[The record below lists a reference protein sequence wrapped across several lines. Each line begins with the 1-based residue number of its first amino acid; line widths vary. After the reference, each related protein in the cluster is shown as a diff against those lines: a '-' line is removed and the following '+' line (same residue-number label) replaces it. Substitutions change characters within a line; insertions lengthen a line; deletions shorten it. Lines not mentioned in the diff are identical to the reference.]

1 MSNYHFDDEG
11 AGDGLRR
18 FVPAG
23 TILLSLLLMTLP
35 LPLAWGVMPQLALLF
50 TIIWA
55 SIQPRLIPA
64 WAAFALGLLADFL
77 FGLPMGV
84 WAVLFPGVVIAVR
97 LAETR
102 VEGHSLVID
111 WAFAAL
117 LLLVAQILAWQILG
131 FVGRAPAFAP
141 MLAQAVIS
149 IIAYPMVASIAARI
163 QRRLI
168 DVGA

>member
-1 MSNYHFDDEG
+1 MSNLHFDDDVTGEG
-11 AGDGLRR
+11 FRR

-23 TILLSLLLMTLP
+23 TIILSLLLMTLP
-35 LPLAWGVMPQLALLF
+35 LPLAWGVMPHFALLF
-50 TIIWA
+50 LLIWA

-64 WAAFALGLLADFL
+64 WAAFLLGLLADFL

-84 WAVLFPGVVIAVR
+84 WAVLFPAAVIAVR

-102 VEGHSLVID
+102 VEGHNLVVD

-117 LLLVAQILAWQILG
+117 LLVAAQIIGWQVMG
-131 FVGRAPAFAP
+131 FLGRAPAFWP
-141 MLAQAVIS
+141 MLAQAGIT
-149 IIAYPMVASIAARI
+149 ILAYPLVASIAARI

>member
-1 MSNYHFDDEG
+1 MSNLHFDDDVT
-11 AGDGLRR
+11 GDGLRR

-50 TIIWA
+50 LIIWA

-64 WAAFALGLLADFL
+64 WAAFLLGLLADFL

-84 WAVLFPGVVIAVR
+84 WAVLFPAVVIAVR
-97 LAETR
+97 LAEAR
-102 VEGHSLVID
+102 VEGHSLLVD
-111 WAFAAL
+111 WGFAAF
-117 LLLVAQILAWQILG
+117 LLVVMQLLAWQFLEFLG
-131 FVGRAPAFAP
+131 HSPAFWP
-141 MLAQAVIS
+141 MLAQAGMS
-149 IIAYPMVASIAARI
+149 ILAYPLAASVAARI

>member
-1 MSNYHFDDEG
+1 MSNLHFDDDIT
-11 AGDGLRR
+11 GDGLRR

-23 TILLSLLLMTLP
+23 TILLSLVVMMLP
-35 LPLAWGVMPQLALLF
+35 IPLAWAVMPHLALLF
-50 TIIWA
+50 IIIWA

-64 WAAFALGLLADFL
+64 WAAFLLGLFADFL

-84 WAVLFPGVVIAVR
+84 WAVVFPMAVIVVR

-111 WAFAAL
+111 WAFAAVL
-117 LLLVAQILAWQILG
+117 LLLAQLLAWQLLD
-131 FVGRAPAFAP
+131 FVGRTPAIVP
-141 MLAQAVIS
+141 TLAQAAIT
-149 IIAYPMVASIAARI
+149 ILAYPLAASIAARI

>member
-1 MSNYHFDDEG
+1 MSNFRFDGDG

-18 FVPAG
+18 FVPAA
-23 TILLSLLLMTLP
+23 TIILSLLLMTLP

-50 TIIWA
+50 LIIWS

-64 WAAFALGLLADFL
+64 WAAFLLGLLADFL

-84 WAVLFPGVVIAVR
+84 WAVLFPAVAIVVR
-97 LAETR
+97 MAETR
-102 VEGHSLVID
+102 VEGHSLAID

-117 LLLVAQILAWQILG
+117 LLVAAQILAWQILG
-131 FVGRAPAFAP
+131 FVGLAPAFWP
-141 MLAQAVIS
+141 MLAQALLS
-149 IIAYPMVASIAARI
+149 ILAYPLAASIAARI

-168 DVGA
+168 DAGA